1 MYVLKDAR
9 AMSVDSQRLEEGS
22 RKVRERKMNGYFFR
36 QIALVY
42 AFEQIFGRG
51 LSSKHCGHPYQ
62 SSCGDHKGLLR
73 LGLLTTDVPSEERK
87 DRVSQPSLGILAASP
102 EPSNGFIRKS
112 T

>member
-36 QIALVY
+36 QIELVY

-73 LGLLTTDVPSEERK
+73 LGL